1 LQKSPES
8 GQPHLSP
15 DRSGARS
22 LFGAKVVIGILFA
35 AQGALAQPL
44 SVSISGNAASHQL
57 TWNSRA
63 DRSYQIFYSSNLV
76 SWFDSGFFG
85 GGNGNAQSTSLS
97 SQLPLRFYQV
107 REVSGTV
114 NNSFL
119 LLPAQGQ
126 RVDLID
132 GVCFSFNLGL
142 FAQLPGKI
150 RIHQRPPD
158 GTWTQIGAI
167 ADFAE
172 IDGIKFV
179 RGSTAWVPDAAGDFE
194 LRVEVVDAGGLVIGQ
209 ASRTVSVGQNQAPT
223 ITITGGPASPSA
235 TAQTG
240 IFTTSFSDPENDPV
254 RRVEFFDNGVLIG
267 FDRTAPFGDQIT
279 DLEGHTPTLG
289 RGTHSITARAF
300 DSRRAVGE
308 SATPF
313 VVEITGGNAHPE
325 LTVTAPMTGTIVEQG
340 QTFQIVYQT
349 TDADGANQGARVD
362 YRDLAYPALRGSGS
376 ASLAPIAIDTTG
388 WELGTHTLSV
398 TAIDPVGGVSHPV
411 FLNVFITGD
420 AGLSDAEQFV
430 ANIVDESTAAPTNQ
444 IFQGV
449 RASSGFISSGVASG
463 LQIDNGVLLTTGSFS
478 LWNGGDD
485 GFDEDEE
492 EKDWGEQGDRELENR
507 IAGRLTRDAA
517 ALEFDVFCANGQL
530 EIEYQ
535 FGSEEYDEFVGFFND
550 GFMVTV
556 DGVLVSFVPD
566 CSGIVAVN
574 SINSVEPVNEHL
586 YLDDDDDIDPAVAPG
601 NQAFQVEYDGMTI
614 RLKAHALVTPN
625 RFHRIRMVIADVNDG
640 RYDSGLVIREGSVRT
655 VAPGP

>member
-1 LQKSPES
+1 MFSES
-8 GQPHLSP
+8 VRPAAT
-15 DRSGARS
+15 RSWLVANILCGIFLAANGA
-22 LFGAKVVIGILFA
+22 F
-35 AQGALAQPL
+35 AQPL

-57 TWNSRA
+57 TWDSRA
-63 DRSYQIFYSSNLV
+63 DRSYQIFYSSNFV
-76 SWFDSGFFG
+76 SWFDTGFFG
-85 GGNGNAQSTSLS
+85 TGTGNAQATTLS
-97 SQLPLRFYQV
+97 SQSPLRFYQV
-107 REVSGTV
+107 REVSATV

-119 LLPAQGQ
+119 LLPPPGQ
-126 RVDLID
+126 QVDLID
-132 GVCFSFNLGL
+132 GVCFSFNLGQ

-150 RIHQRPPD
+150 RIHQRPI
-158 GTWTQIGAI
+158 GGAWMQIGAI
-167 ADFAE
+167 TDFAD

-179 RGSTAWVPDAAGDFE
+179 RGSTAWVPDATGDYE
-194 LRVEVVDAGGLVIGQ
+194 LRVEVVDAVGLVIGQ
-209 ASRTVSVGQNQAPT
+209 ATRTVSVGRNQAQT
-223 ITITGGPASPSA
+223 ITITSGPASPSVN
-235 TAQTG
+235 AQTG
-240 IFTTSFSDPENDPV
+240 IFGTTISDPENDPV

-279 DLEGHTPTLG
+279 DLEGRAPVFG

-308 SATPF
+308 TATPF
-313 VVEITGGNAHPE
+313 VVEITGGNARPE
-325 LTVTAPMTGTIVEQG
+325 ITVTAPTTGTIVEQG
-340 QTFQIVYQT
+340 QTFQIVYQA
-349 TDADGANQGARVD
+349 TDADGASQVARVD
-362 YRDLAYPALRGSGS
+362 YRDLAYPTLAGSQS
-376 ASLAPIAIDTTG
+376 APLASIEIDTTG

-398 TAIDPVGGVSHPV
+398 TAVDTVGGVSHPV
-411 FLNVFITGD
+411 FLNVFITGET
-420 AGLSDAEQFV
+420 GLTDAEQFV
-430 ANIVDESTAAPTNQ
+430 ANIVDETTAAPTNQ
-444 IFQGV
+444 VFQGV
-449 RASSGFISSGVASG
+449 RASSGFISSGLASG
-463 LQIDNGVLLTTGSFS
+463 LQIDRGVLLTTGHFS

-574 SINSVEPVNEHL
+574 SVNSVTPSNEHL
-586 YLDDDDDIDPAVAPG
+586 YLDDDDDIDPSVAAG

-625 RFHRIRMVIADVNDG
+625 QFHRVRMVIADVNDG

-655 VAPGP
+655 VAPSP